1 MVTKKTISFLFALAL
16 AWIVA
21 TILILLNI
29 FPLHPKTKTGW
40 ALLIALALPVYLIME
55 VAGSR
60 VFSKENGL
68 RISKSSFSILR
79 VTGGTLIMA
88 IFLVIVMWIT
98 KAIMG

>member
-16 AWIVA
+16 AWIVS
-21 TILILLNI
+21 TILILLDV
-29 FPLHPKTKTGW
+29 FPLHPKSKTGW
-40 ALLIALALPVYLIME
+40 SLLIALVLPVCLVME

-79 VTGGTLIMA
+79 VIGGTLIIPCQA
-88 IFLVIVMWIT
+88 LDVLQRRNDE
-98 KAIMG
+98 KS